1 VKIINQQKHSINIKS
16 TVWPGQWL
24 AFVPL
29 LVVVM
34 LGAQPAQAMEF
45 DSGDD
50 WTVRWDNTLKFN
62 FGLRTEKPNKAVY
75 LQGNNGSTGI
85 LADDG
90 DLGWDQWDTTSA
102 RFDILSE
109 FDAVYQDKFGVRV
122 SAAGWYDQAYA
133 SKTGFPASN
142 PHLGGRNTWSG
153 YTTGP
158 GKLNSAGEDLH
169 YLGGEILDAFVFA
182 NFDMGSMFATV
193 RAGRHTI
200 FWGNTLLFQ
209 GAVHGVAS
217 SMVPLDLNK
226 AFTVPG
232 SEAQEL
238 FLPTNKISTVL
249 QITPNLT
256 LNAYYGL
263 EWQETR
269 LPAPHSYFSPAEI
282 LGEDPE
288 LIMLVPG
295 VAGAVPRMGS
305 QKVKDGEPDNSGDWG
320 LNLQYYFNNMDI
332 EAQFF
337 YVNYSS
343 NIPDGL
349 VGTLDFGQ
357 TTATLGAAGI
367 PPFSAFYPTF
377 ATAPDVLAADALG
390 IGKWKWNYKDDID
403 LYGLSISKE
412 MGGVSYALEYVRR
425 ENAPLRQDLGSSIQL
440 LANIPA
446 PLQPI
451 LGPGFDIDASGPGNY
466 AGPVGSTNHI
476 IVNAFGFL
484 GNSPMWDGGAYI
496 VELVASETD
505 KVKSDPYNLLHK
517 KIKEGD
523 WAFGLSFKVI
533 PEYFQV
539 FSGVDMKFPISVA
552 YTIDNEPSIGNGGNP
567 KVGTFTFG
575 PEFNVRN
582 TWTVSA
588 TYTMIY
594 GEEENGLLGLLA
606 DRDNIA
612 FTVKRTF

>member
-1 VKIINQQKHSINIKS
+1 MKTIKRHKHTKKNTALKS
-16 TVWPGQWL
+16 QRFAL
-24 AFVPL
+24 AQL
-29 LVVVM
+29 LAVVL
-34 LGAQPAQAMEF
+34 LGAQPVLAMEF
-45 DSGDD
+45 DTGDD

-62 FGLRTEKPNKAVY
+62 FGLRTESPDPDVY
-75 LQGNNGSTGI
+75 LQGNNASTGI

-90 DLGWDQWDTTSA
+90 DLGWKQWDTTSA

-109 FDAVYQDKFGVRV
+109 FDAVWNDKAGFRV
-122 SAAGWYDQAYA
+122 SAAGWYDYAYHGRT
-133 SKTGFPASN
+133 KFPAEN
-142 PHLGGRNTWSG
+142 PYLGGRNTWGGVS
-153 YTTGP
+153 TEP

-169 YLGGEILDAFVFA
+169 YFGGEILDAFVFA
-182 NFDMGSMFATV
+182 NFEMGNMFANV

-200 FWGNTLLFQ
+200 YWGNTLLFQ

-217 SMVPLDLNK
+217 SMIPLDLNK

-269 LPAPHSYFSPAEI
+269 LPARGSYLSPAEI

-288 LIMLVPG
+288 LLMVVPG
-295 VAGAVPRMGS
+295 ITGVLPRMGS
-305 QKVKDGEPDNSGDWG
+305 MKVKDGEPDNSGDWG
-320 LNLQYYFNNMDI
+320 LNLQYYFNNWDF

-367 PPFSAFYPTF
+367 PPFSSFYPTF
-377 ATAPDVLAADALG
+377 ATPPDVLASDALG
-390 IGKWKWNYKDDID
+390 IGQWKWNYKDNID
-403 LYGLSISKE
+403 LFGFSLSKE
-412 MGGVSYALEYVRR
+412 IGGISYALEYVRR

-451 LGPGFDIDASGPGNY
+451 LGPGFDIDASGSSNY
-466 AGPVGSTNHI
+466 AGPVGSTNHVI
-476 IVNAFGFL
+476 INAFGL
-484 GNSPMWDGGAYI
+484 LKGSALWDGGAYI
-496 VELVASETD
+496 VELVGSETD

-523 WAFGLSFKVI
+523 WAWGLSFKI
-533 PEYFQV
+533 APEYFQV
-539 FSGVDMKFPISVA
+539 FAGVDMKFPISVA
-552 YTIDNEPSIGNGGNP
+552 YTIDNEPAIGNGGNP
-567 KVGTFTFG
+567 EIGTFTFG
-575 PEFNVRN
+575 PEFNIRN

-594 GEEENGLLGLLA
+594 GEEENGLLGLIT

>member
-1 VKIINQQKHSINIKS
+1 
-16 TVWPGQWL
+16 
-24 AFVPL
+24 
-29 LVVVM
+29 
-34 LGAQPAQAMEF
+34 
-45 DSGDD
+45 
-50 WTVRWDNTLKFN
+50 
-62 FGLRTEKPNKAVY
+62 LRTESPDPAVY

-90 DLGWDQWDTTSA
+90 DLGWDKWDATST

-109 FDAVYQDKFGVRV
+109 FDAVYKDKFGFRV
-122 SAAGWYDQAYA
+122 SAAGWYDYAYHGRT
-133 SKTGFPASN
+133 KFPAEN
-142 PHLGGRNTWSG
+142 PYLGGRNTWGGVS
-153 YTTGP
+153 TGP

-169 YLGGEILDAFVFA
+169 YFGGEILDAFVFA
-182 NFDMGSMFATV
+182 NFEMGNMSANV

-209 GAVHGVAS
+209 GAVHGVPSA
-217 SMVPLDLNK
+217 MVPLDLNK

-238 FLPTNKISTVL
+238 FMPTNKISAVL

-269 LPAPHSYFSPAEI
+269 LPARGSYFSPAEI

-288 LIMLVPG
+288 MIMVVPG
-295 VAGAVPRMGS
+295 IPGVLPRMGEN
-305 QKVKDGEPDNSGDWG
+305 KIHDGEPDDSGDWG
-320 LNLQYYFNNMDI
+320 VNLQYYFNKIDL

-357 TTATLGAAGI
+357 ATATLGAAGI
-367 PPFSAFYPTF
+367 PPFNLFYPTF
-377 ATAPDVLAADALG
+377 ATPPDVLASDALG
-390 IGKWKWNYKDDID
+390 IGQWKWNYKDNID
-403 LYGLSISKE
+403 LFGFSLSKE
-412 MGGVSYALEYVRR
+412 FKGVSYALEYVRR

-446 PLQPI
+446 PLQPV
-451 LGPGFDIDASGPGNY
+451 LGPGFDIDASSSSNY

-476 IVNAFGFL
+476 ILNAFGFL
-484 GNSPMWDGGAYI
+484 KSNALWDGGAYI
-496 VELVASETD
+496 VELVVSETD

-517 KIKEGD
+517 KIETGD
-523 WAFGLSFKVI
+523 WAWGLSFKII
-533 PEYFQV
+533 PQYFQV
-539 FSGVDMKFPISVA
+539 FSGVDLTIPISVA
-552 YTIDNEPSIGNGGNP
+552 YTIDNEPAIGNGGNP
-567 KVGTFTFG
+567 KVGTATIG
-575 PEFNVRN
+575 AEFNIRN
-582 TWTVSA
+582 TWTASA
-588 TYTMIY
+588 TYTMVY
-594 GEEENGLLGLLA
+594 GKPENGLLGLLT

-612 FTVKRTF
+612 LTIKRTF

>member
-1 VKIINQQKHSINIKS
+1 VKTINQHKHSNKR
-16 TVWPGQWL
+16 TPWPGQRFAL
-24 AFVPL
+24 APL
-29 LVVVM
+29 LSVLL
-34 LGAQPAQAMEF
+34 LGAPQVQAMEF
-45 DSGDD
+45 DTSDD

-62 FGLRTEKPNKAVY
+62 YGLRTESPDPAVY

-90 DLGWDQWDTTSA
+90 DLGWDKWDTTST

-109 FDAVYQDKFGVRV
+109 FDAVYKGNFGLRV
-122 SAAGWYDQAYA
+122 SAAGWYDYAYHG
-133 SKTGFPASN
+133 KTGFPAEN
-142 PHLGGRNTWSG
+142 PYLGGSNTWGGVS
-153 YTTGP
+153 TPP

-169 YLGGEILDAFVFA
+169 YFGGELLDAFVFA
-182 NFDMGSMFATV
+182 NFEMGNMSANV

-209 GAVHGVAS
+209 GAVHGVPSA
-217 SMVPLDLNK
+217 MVPLDLNK

-238 FLPTNKISTVL
+238 FMPTNKISTVL

-269 LPAPHSYFSPAEI
+269 LPARGSYFSPAEI

-288 LIMLVPG
+288 LIMVVPG
-295 VAGAVPRMGS
+295 APGGGPRIGTE
-305 QKVKDGEPDNSGDWG
+305 KIKDGEPDDSGDWG
-320 LNLQYYFNNMDI
+320 LNLQYYFNNWDF

-337 YVNYSS
+337 YVNYSN
-343 NIPDGL
+343 NIPDGII
-349 VGTLDFGQ
+349 GTINFLQF
-357 TTATLGAAGI
+357 AGVV
-367 PPFSAFYPTF
+367 PPTPL
-377 ATAPDVLAADALG
+377 APDALG
-390 IGKWKWNYKDDID
+390 IGHWKWNYKDDID
-403 LYGLSISKE
+403 LFGFSLAKQI
-412 MGGVSYALEYVRR
+412 GGISYALEYVRR
-425 ENAPLRQDLGSSIQL
+425 ENAPLRQDLGSSIKL
-440 LANIPA
+440 LTNLP
-446 PLQPI
+446 PTLQPI
-451 LGPGFDIDASGPGNY
+451 YDPLNLGAPDIGATGPGNY
-466 AGPVGSTNHI
+466 PGPVGSTNHVI
-476 IVNAFGFL
+476 INAFGFL
-484 GNSPMWDGGAYI
+484 KGNALWDGGAYI
-496 VELVASETD
+496 VELVGSETD

-523 WAFGLSFKVI
+523 WAWGLSFKII
-533 PEYFQV
+533 PDWYQV

-552 YTIDNEPSIGNGGNP
+552 YTIDNEPAIGNGGNP

-575 PEFNVRN
+575 PEFNIRN
-582 TWTVSA
+582 TWTLSA

-606 DRDNIA
+606 DRDNVA